1 MSVSDIGDIYDKEE
15 EEGVNIDNKYFNN
28 FLLFFFVFILRF
40 IYVTPFLFRAE
51 GSSALLKATPILK
64 LASL

>member
-1 MSVSDIGDIYDKEE
+1 MIKKKKKGLI
-15 EEGVNIDNKYFNN
+15 VNRYFNN
-28 FLLFFFVFILRF
+28 FLLFIFVFILRF

>member
-1 MSVSDIGDIYDKEE
+1 MIKKKKKGLI
-15 EEGVNIDNKYFNN
+15 VNRYFNN
-28 FLLFFFVFILRF
+28 FLLFIFVFILRF
-40 IYVTPFLFRAE
+40 IYVTPFLFSAE

>member
-40 IYVTPFLFRAE
+40 IYVTPFLFSAE